1 MLCDIPGEPEYSPD
15 PVTHNLAGCA
25 YLCTI
30 NNTAGRPS
38 VRCGCGKP
46 AEGDNPSCPPFKC
59 VHERPRVNGGPGPGS
74 NQEGSKKETK
84 TSEQSVRQRRDI
96 IERPAASVRTKTGK
110 AVIPTVDE
118 ERDEVER
125 SAQHPPVESD
135 EREEPSLDDVAGTA
149 DSKRQSTEEPQ
160 RSSAAPWSTNEE
172 SSYRGSFARQLEE
185 HSDKCVCT
193 CLVNL
198 TCTCPDL
205 TGEQSDCRA
214 WSKWSCRPTTVNK
227 TGTRLRVY
235 LRLLLLI

>member
-1 MLCDIPGEPEYSPD
+1 M
-15 PVTHNLAGCA
+15 
-25 YLCTI
+25 
-30 NNTAGRPS
+30 
-38 VRCGCGKP
+38 
-46 AEGDNPSCPPFKC
+46 
-59 VHERPRVNGGPGPGS
+59 
-74 NQEGSKKETK
+74 
-84 TSEQSVRQRRDI
+84 RQRRDI